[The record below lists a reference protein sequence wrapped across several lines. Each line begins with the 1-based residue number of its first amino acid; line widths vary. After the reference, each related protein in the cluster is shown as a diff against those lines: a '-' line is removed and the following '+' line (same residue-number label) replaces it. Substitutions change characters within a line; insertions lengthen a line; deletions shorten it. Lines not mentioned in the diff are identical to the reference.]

1 MKSPRSLLPVLVGA
15 FLVALLTLANGCAS
29 GDGNTGGSAGPTVKV
44 AFDSPTTCAIIIN
57 GKDVGVTPVDVAID
71 VDEAT
76 GFLKFDLIVT
86 FDSSKTMGSRGAAS
100 KALGNS
106 GPSTGSSVS
115 WVTGKHLPA
124 KVTMING
131 TITESRDYAQANPP
145 GTKSMVERDY

>member
-1 MKSPRSLLPVLVGA
+1 MKSSRPLVVTLLGA
-15 FLVALLTLANGCAS
+15 AIAALLLLATSCAAGS
-29 GDGNTGGSAGPTVKV
+29 GSTGSAGPTVKV
-44 AFDSPTTCAIIIN
+44 TFDSPTTCAIIIN

-71 VDEAT
+71 IDEAT
-76 GFLKFDLIVT
+76 GFLKFDLAVT

-100 KALGNS
+100 RALGNS
-106 GPSTGSSVS
+106 GPSTASSLS